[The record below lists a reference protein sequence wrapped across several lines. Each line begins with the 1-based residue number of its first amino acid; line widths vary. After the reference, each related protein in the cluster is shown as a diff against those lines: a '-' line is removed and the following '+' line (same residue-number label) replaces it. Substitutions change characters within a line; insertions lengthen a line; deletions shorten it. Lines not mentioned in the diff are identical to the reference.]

1 MPALLVLAAAVLFGT
16 TGTSLA
22 LGAPDVEP
30 AAAGAARVAV
40 GGLALAAVALV
51 ARRRRPGR
59 AHRARPAHRA
69 GGSVGRGG
77 VAVVALGA
85 LAVLAYQPAFFTG
98 VRANGVAVGTV
109 VALGA
114 GPLVAGVL
122 ERLLTGRPWSRQWL
136 VATGVAVVGL
146 VLLGLPG
153 GSPGTGGG
161 VAPLGLLASVAAGT
175 AYAVLTVATKALLD
189 RGWAPLDAVGAV
201 FGGAG
206 AVGALQLAVT
216 RPAVVVD
223 VPSLVAV
230 LWLGLAT
237 TTLAYAL
244 FVRGLAGVGAATA
257 ATLTLAEPVVAAALG
272 LVVLGE
278 RVTGTG
284 VAGLVLVAAAL
295 GVLALAG
302 RRPVAEGAPVPTTTG
317 GGEDG
322 APWTTPEAPAAA
334 PPSPASPPR

>member
-22 LGAPDVEP
+22 LGAPDAEP

-51 ARRRRPGR
+51 ARRRRPAPARRSTG
-59 AHRARPAHRA
+59 ARPW
-69 GGSVGRGG
+69 GG

-98 VRANGVAVGTV
+98 VQANGVAVGTV

-122 ERLLTGRPWSRQWL
+122 ERLLTGRPWSRPWL

-153 GSPGTGGG
+153 GPSGAAGG

-206 AVGALQLAVT
+206 AVGALQLALT
-216 RPAVVVD
+216 RPVVVVD

-302 RRPVAEGAPVPTTTG
+302 RRPVAEGAPVPTAAG
-317 GGEDG
+317 DGEDG
-322 APWTTPEAPAAA
+322 APWTTPEVPGAAA